1 MNLERLPSGKFTTNA
16 FILELAIVA
25 YNILRMIDQHA
36 ISERTPHQKC
46 DIRRYWLYALIG
58 NLYYDGQPYN
68 YSCPPTDYGTW
79 KEQCMATYICRYLT
93 DICRCNQGDKH
104 SSRNQSLISNAEF
117 FKKPACYWQVD
128 YNKTCTSRIQLLI
141 MIETAYYLIWII
153 IQVMTLILYF
163 NS

>member
-1 MNLERLPSGKFTTNA
+1 MYIGSDWKNVSNKRFDRDFTLRAGYEITERTIDKYGQFNLVLEAEVETRWTNLTHGECEQFHSEVKNDMNLERLPSGKFTTNA

-68 YSCPPTDYGTW
+68 YSCPPTDYGT
-79 KEQCMATYICRYLT
+79 
-93 DICRCNQGDKH
+93 
-104 SSRNQSLISNAEF
+104 
-117 FKKPACYWQVD
+117 
-128 YNKTCTSRIQLLI
+128 
-141 MIETAYYLIWII
+141 
-153 IQVMTLILYF
+153 
-163 NS
+163 